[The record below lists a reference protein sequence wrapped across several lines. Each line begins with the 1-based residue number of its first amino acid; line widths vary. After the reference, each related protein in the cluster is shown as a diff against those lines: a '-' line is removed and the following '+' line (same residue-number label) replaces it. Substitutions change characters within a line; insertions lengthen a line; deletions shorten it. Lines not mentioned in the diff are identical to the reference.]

1 MLRPAGF
8 SGGEGMSNAT
18 LLLESLALI
27 KDARDRLSKVEAD
40 TDDACDAV
48 LVAGARFWLATTHQ
62 LLENLL
68 HKSPRR
74 KA

>member
-1 MLRPAGF
+1 
-8 SGGEGMSNAT
+8 MSNAT

-27 KDARDRLSKVEAD
+27 KDAGDRLSKVEAD

-48 LVAGARFWLATTHQ
+48 LVAGAR
-62 LLENLL
+62 LLLMAAHERLETLL
-68 HKSPRR
+68 HDGTGR